1 MEVGIDMPCWIKHII
16 QVWYPKLENCASLRP
31 FPVSL
36 SRLAQRSPRQT
47 DGRRGRGVDG
57 RGGNSRIEAAA
68 AERCAGRRKEG
79 GREGLHTRSWLCL
92 VCLTPAKRRRE
103 GDPIGR
109 KGERTRGRRA
119 VIPVCLFR
127 LGAVP
132 NPESQQDGE
141 ADGGDDRGPDEG
153 VRHGER
159 QETQLLVSAR
169 DLSEPVA
176 EVSNGR
182 PRTHQ

>member
-1 MEVGIDMPCWIKHII
+1 MRFALPR
-16 QVWYPKLENCASLRP
+16 RP
-31 FPVSL
+31 SVRSWFPSPGL
-36 SRLAQRSPRQT
+36 HSSRRGGRT
-47 DGRRGRGVDG
+47 DGADEEWTDAAGTVELKRWRRNGVQEEGRT
-57 RGGNSRIEAAA
+57 E
-68 AERCAGRRKEG
+68 GRREG
-79 GREGLHTRSWLCL
+79 RFIYTRSWLCL

-153 VRHGER
+153 VRHGQR
-159 QETQLLVSAR
+159 QETQLLVSA
-169 DLSEPVA
+169 
-176 EVSNGR
+176 
-182 PRTHQ
+182 